1 MAFNFVRLGPSYSP
15 PSLVLL
21 LTTPPK
27 APPPPS
33 PLPPIFHQSDGKD
46 LYHILKLV
54 NSGSGLNNLLI
65 KKAKTVPF
73 KLSQKNK
80 NNFQILA

>member
-1 MAFNFVRLGPSYSP
+1 MAFNFGKLGPSYSP

-27 APPPPS
+27 APPTPY
-33 PLPPIFHQSDGKD
+33 PLPPILHQSDGKV

-54 NSGSGLNNLLI
+54 NSSSGLNNLLI
-65 KKAKTVPF
+65 KKAITVPF
-73 KLSQKNK
+73 LSFHRKIK
-80 NNFQILA
+80 TTFRF

>member
-1 MAFNFVRLGPSYSP
+1 MAFNFGRLGPSYSP
-15 PSLVLL
+15 PSLDLL

-27 APPPPS
+27 ATPS

-80 NNFQILA
+80 TTFRF

>member
-1 MAFNFVRLGPSYSP
+1 MAFNFGRLGPSYSP

-27 APPPPS
+27 ATPS

-80 NNFQILA
+80 TTFRF